1 MCLRRACNLIEFIIH
16 AKGHFLLVYT
26 NPYYT
31 KIIKQIWADVG
42 KTRDMQ
48 STNIALHNLK

>member
-31 KIIKQIWADVG
+31 KIIKQIWAAVG